1 MTSRISRLVKQTGLN
16 LTLARGRKPRIL
28 PMSPEDER
36 INREIHRRR
45 EERLRKQRELASCPS
60 PN

>member
-1 MTSRISRLVKQTGLN
+1 MTSRVSRLVKRTGLN

-28 PMSPEDER
+28 PMSAEDER

-45 EERLRKQRELASCPS
+45 EERLRQKRELASCPS